1 MWEVVLAV
9 MLMSI
14 GTPGHA
20 QSASQDMFNVKT
32 MPDPVT
38 RYQACGRS
46 GPSFVCD
53 PNNLLQES
61 QANRLDELLKD
72 IYNETTIPCYAS
84 GPRASRRRGYLVM
97 VAIVNK
103 MKRLHTVN
111 ITDYSQQVR
120 YMEAQYF
127 SYYLGNELKWG
138 RHSSQCNEMVIIFYS
153 NEDQVLYTSTQPQ
166 ARKLLTDDIVRTA
179 VLETISADYPYTEPG
194 QLASALMRLVR
205 TYGTVLREEV
215 APQ

>member
-1 MWEVVLAV
+1 MWVGSEVGSRVGSDADEYWDPRARPV
-9 MLMSI
+9 RI
-14 GTPGHA
+14 PGHVQREDDA
-20 QSASQDMFNVKT
+20 RPGD
-32 MPDPVT
+32 
-38 RYQACGRS
+38 
-46 GPSFVCD
+46 
-53 PNNLLQES
+53 
-61 QANRLDELLKD
+61 
-72 IYNETTIPCYAS
+72 TIPGVRALRALFCMRPKQPTS
-84 GPRASRRRGYLVM
+84 GIA
-97 VAIVNK
+97 
-103 MKRLHTVN
+103 
-111 ITDYSQQVR
+111 SQQVR

-205 TYGTVLREEV
+205 TYGR
-215 APQ
+215 